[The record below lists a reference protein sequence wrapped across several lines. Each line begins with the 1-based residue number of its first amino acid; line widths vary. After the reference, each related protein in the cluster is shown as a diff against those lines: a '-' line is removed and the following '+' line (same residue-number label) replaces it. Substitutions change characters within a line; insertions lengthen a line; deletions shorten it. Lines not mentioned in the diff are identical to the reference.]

1 MAAQLGW
8 KFIEIA
14 MALQYNLQKLGH
26 GVPYN
31 YDYPLRVNDFRLG
44 GLEVFSDST
53 GSDASGL
60 SKSNFVECRKHHG
73 TEGLSGARGVG
84 ETYYFEDKQAHHL

>member
-1 MAAQLGW
+1 
-8 KFIEIA
+8 

-31 YDYPLRVNDFRLG
+31 YDYPLRVNDFQYYITILFPIGWVG
-44 GLEVFSDST
+44 GLMIL

-60 SKSNFVECRKHHG
+60 SKSNFG
-73 TEGLSGARGVG
+73 TESLSGTRGVG
-84 ETYYFEDKQAHHL
+84 ETYYSEGK